1 MTIIYIYKYYLYN
14 KTISH
19 NKTKRKKK
27 EKGWGR
33 WSEEV
38 RKREPSLPAVEEVR
52 DREQR
57 RENRVA
63 EKEMRI
69 ESSG

>member
-1 MTIIYIYKYYLYN
+1 M
-14 KTISH
+14 
-19 NKTKRKKK
+19 
-27 EKGWGR
+27 GGGGGR

-38 RKREPSLPAVEEVR
+38 RKKEPSLPAVEEVR

-57 RENRVA
+57 RENQVA
-63 EKEMRI
+63 KKEKRI